1 MPIAALLA
9 VLLDVGAAKFEA
21 LTVVQRPYA
30 PFISPMGEPF
40 HSQAAG
46 DDPLARWFYQAD
58 RNRDGQ
64 LTPDEMRADADRYF
78 KVLDSDHDGQI
89 DPDEV
94 RVYETDIA
102 SEVQV
107 NSRWKRTR
115 QAVSAP
121 RPIEQPKPEEHRGH
135 HGPGGWRGDNG
146 VDGYQENGPQG
157 AGRYGLLN
165 LPEPVAGAD
174 ADFNRSITLQEFEQA
189 AMQRFQL
196 LDTKG
201 AGHLALQEL
210 EARLPTRPNGPRHG
224 KKSDEAKDTR
234 VGLPFP
240 GN

>member
-9 VLLDVGAAKFEA
+9 LFLAAEPAKFEA

-58 RNRDGQ
+58 SNRDGQ
-64 LTPDEMRADADRYF
+64 LSVDELRADADRYF
-78 KVLDSDHDGQI
+78 KVLDSNRDGEI
-89 DPDEV
+89 DPDEI

-107 NSRWKRTR
+107 NSKWKRSR
-115 QAVSAP
+115 QAAP
-121 RPIEQPKPEEHRGH
+121 APTTDLEQKPVGHRGR
-135 HGPGGWRGDNG
+135 HGPGDNG
-146 VDGYQENGPQG
+146 IDGYQQYGLQG
-157 AGRYGLLN
+157 AARYGLLN

-174 ADFNRSITLQEFEQA
+174 ADFNRSITAEEFKLA
-189 AMQRFQL
+189 AARRFQL

-201 AGHLALQEL
+201 AGRLVLQDL
-210 EARLPTRPNGPRHG
+210 EARLPTRPGASKHG
-224 KKSDEAKDTR
+224 KTIEYDKDTR
-234 VGLPFP
+234 VGQPFP